1 MSDLP
6 IDSQPPQVQPQW
18 SIELLML
25 PSGQIPYET
34 FRNSL
39 APFEKEL
46 LDLSIEMILGRQGN
60 NVCESNWG
68 KSLGAGLYEFRINR
82 SLSTLLNDLGIRDKD
97 LLRSNESKLFRIFF
111 LVEGTKVIL
120 LLCGYNKGKDP
131 SHKKQQKLIKTAR
144 SYLKQHKQGI

>member
-6 IDSQPPQVQPQW
+6 IDSQSPQVQPQW

-39 APFEKEL
+39 DPYEKEL

-60 NVCESNWG
+60 NVCETTWG

-82 SLSTLLNDLGIRDKD
+82 SLSALFSDLGIGAKD
-97 LLRSNESKLFRIFF
+97 HLRSRESKLFRVFF
-111 LVEGTKVIL
+111 AVEGAKVIL
-120 LLCGYNKGKDP
+120 LLSGYNKGKDP
-131 SHKKQQKLIKTAR
+131 SRKKQQKLIKTAR
-144 SYLKQHKQGI
+144 AYLKQHKKGI